1 MKFVKINKVGSLR
14 KKNKEYDRPTQGSI
28 GTPATIGQQNLIFS
42 KVYFVCLPPN
52 FLAKWK
58 ELIKNEQ
65 KLTLVTMGN
74 QVLDIIN
81 FENFFSQ
88 D

>member
-1 MKFVKINKVGSLR
+1 MKFVKINKVGPSR
-14 KKNKEYDRPTQGSI
+14 KNNKDYDRPTIASI
-28 GTPATIGQQNLIFS
+28 ETPATIGQQNLIFS
-42 KVYFVCLPPN
+42 NVCFICLPPN

-81 FENFFSQ
+81 FENFFSKN
-88 D
+88 